1 MRAPISYVSCNLLK
15 EPLVSAVFQA
25 DVSTEKGS
33 NGKLGLWTT
42 VELNLGVIAA
52 CLPTMQPFLRTVI
65 HCFAIVRTQVS
76 KLYTTGQKSSWA
88 DSSLCA
94 DTIPSRVTP
103 APTGFHRLDGSGR
116 LAKDGY
122 PSSLSDAVYDG
133 SGRSRVSN
141 QAFYRQ
147 DSGGRDNDE
156 VPLNAIHVKN
166 DVSVSDA

>member
-1 MRAPISYVSCNLLK
+1 MSS
-15 EPLVSAVFQA
+15 
-25 DVSTEKGS
+25 EKGS

-65 HCFAIVRTQVS
+65 QCFAIVRTRVS

-88 DSSLCA
+88 GSSLGTA
-94 DTIPSRVTP
+94 TVHSRVTP
-103 APTGFHRLDGSGR
+103 APGGFHRLDDFGR
-116 LAKDGY
+116 LAKNDY
-122 PSSLSDAVYDG
+122 PSSPSNAIYDG
-133 SGRSRVSN
+133 TERSRVSN
-141 QAFYRQ
+141 QAFYKQ

-166 DVSVSDA
+166 DVNISDA